1 MLERFEELYA
11 ETEKTEIQSSTKEV
25 RTFFAYIQQQLLIQ
39 TIYLFALS
47 LKNHF

>member
-25 RTFFAYIQQQLLIQ
+25 RTFFA
-39 TIYLFALS
+39 
-47 LKNHF
+47 